1 MALTKMTKE
10 KTIPST
16 LKLELK
22 IELKIANVTLLWA
35 RIFQPQES
43 LFTRSFLY
51 YIHTEKYSPKS
62 YVANFHPFWCKPFP
76 KLL

>member
-1 MALTKMTKE
+1 MTKE

-22 IELKIANVTLLWA
+22 IANVTLSWA
-35 RIFQPQES
+35 LIFQPQES
-43 LFTRSFLY
+43 LFTRNFLY

-62 YVANFHPFWCKPFP
+62 YVVNFHPFWCKPFP
-76 KLL
+76 ELL